1 MLGGDGMAIDRLQEK
16 IRKTKNP
23 SMVDL
28 GAAAEAVPGCIMQ
41 GADTLAAGYGR
52 YCRGLLTA
60 LKGIVPAVRFSFAA
74 FALLGPDGLEE
85 LCQSLKAAA
94 GLGYYVV
101 LDGPEILSPEAA
113 ERTARAVLSAD
124 TCFPCDAVVISGY
137 LGSDII
143 KPFLPYCKDGKKD
156 LVVVVRSANRSASE
170 LQDLLAGSRLVH
182 TAAADYVNRYGG
194 DTVGKFGYSRVGIL
208 VSAGSAQSL
217 RTLRGKYPQLF
228 MLVDGYDC
236 PGANAKNCA
245 PAFDKFGHGAVV
257 CGGSAIAGAW
267 RQGQSDGTD
276 FGEQAQA
283 AAQKMKNNLKRYVTV
298 L

>member
-23 SMVDL
+23 SMIDL

-101 LDGPEILSPEAA
+101 LDGPEI
-113 ERTARAVLSAD
+113 
-124 TCFPCDAVVISGY
+124 DAVVISGY

-217 RTLRGKYPQLF
+217 RALRGKYPQLF